1 MEQQPLVSIISGY
14 HNREDFVDDS
24 IQSLINQTYKNTE
37 IIIFDDCS
45 TDKTYDKLVKIA
57 STDTRIR
64 LVRNAE
70 NKGFV
75 KSLIAA
81 VESAKGEYIAIHGSG
96 DFSYPTRI
104 EKQVDVLNS
113 RAEIGVVGTFVENI
127 TVNEEGEDMALMK
140 NSIDGSATEILK
152 SRNIF
157 THGEVMFRKALH
169 DEVGGYREFFKFA
182 QDYDLWARL
191 SFKCDF
197 YTIQEFLYKRFLRS
211 DGATVVPEK
220 RLMQIRMTE
229 VIKQNLQLLE
239 NGEKDLLEKHSS
251 EAFENIKNIS
261 NESLRVILDRIFETT
276 LASADK
282 KNRLVR
288 NTVFTLIRRSKRPML
303 NYKLIELFFLKSH
316 RNAKDYLTLIENRE
330 YVKELVYNS
339 ASVFIK
345 GQLPVTYNFLKNV
358 QQRVKKK

>member
-45 TDKTYDKLVKIA
+45 TDKTYDRLVKIA

-104 EKQVDVLNS
+104 EKQVDVLNG

-127 TVNEEGEDMALMK
+127 KVSDEKESRAVMHVP
-140 NSIDGSATEILK
+140 IDGSAVNLLEQK
-152 SRNIF
+152 NIF
-157 THGEVMFRKALH
+157 THGEVMFRKHLH
-169 DEVGGYREFFKFA
+169 DEVGGYREFFKFT
-182 QDYDLWARL
+182 QDYDLWSRL
-191 SFKCDF
+191 SMICDF
-197 YTIQEFLYKRFLRS
+197 YNVPEILYKRYLRN
-211 DGATVVPEK
+211 DGATVDPEK
-220 RLMQIRMTE
+220 RLYQALLAE
-229 VIKQNLQLLE
+229 VVFQNFKYIKLREPDLVDRFRENTFNNLDEL
-239 NGEKDLLEKHSS
+239 S
-251 EAFENIKNIS
+251 EIGRTN
-261 NESLRVILDRIFETT
+261 LY
-276 LASADK
+276 
-282 KNRLVR
+282 NRLISVFLIDKR
-288 NTVFTLIRRSKRPML
+288 NSKLSKQAVVLFLKKSKKRSTSL
-303 NYKLIELFFLKSH
+303 LFFALFFLVPKSLGL
-316 RNAKDYLTLIENRE
+316 RIMRYSKFRALLDLSF
-330 YVKELVYNS
+330 YN
-339 ASVFIK
+339 
-345 GQLPVTYNFLKNV
+345 
-358 QQRVKKK
+358 